1 MILYK
6 SFKLFT
12 VERII
17 TKSFARLMGRGTHR
31 GFITYEELSKSL
43 GKRNLSDENLAQAF
57 IHILDE
63 NISLVEKKSDFK
75 TLRKKDNSTK
85 EEGKTIEKSDDPIRM
100 YLREMGGVEL
110 LSREGEIAI
119 AKRIEAGKDVML
131 IALSQSPITAQQF
144 FEWDEKLQKD
154 EILVREIIDID
165 TNYMEDENT
174 GQSAKQKNSGQ
185 EDTSESEEDDFNP
198 TLAAMETEI
207 KPKVLKT
214 VNTLTKEYNKLIK
227 YQKEKLECVL
237 NSQIFSNSKEK
248 TYDKIVNDILE
259 NIKSLQ
265 LSPSVLENLVQK
277 HYVENKKIISLE
289 GNLLRLAMDQKIP
302 RNEFIKFYV
311 GNEINPNLKKF
322 LDTNAEW
329 KKFFEKNKNEF
340 KNIRDR
346 LIEISHK
353 LGISVTDFKKLVS
366 RIQKGEK
373 ESRVAKKEMVEANL
387 RLVISIAKKY
397 TNRGLQFLDLI
408 QEGNIG
414 LMKAVDKFEYRR
426 GYKFSTYA
434 TWWIRQAITRSIADQ
449 ARTIRIPVHMIE
461 TINKIVRTQRL
472 ILSEFGREAT
482 PEELANKLRMP
493 LDKVRKVLKI
503 SKEPVSLEKPVGDE
517 EDSSLGDFI
526 EDTKALAPL
535 EQAIKSN
542 LGEATTKILSTLTPR
557 EERVLRMRFGV
568 GMNTDHTLEE
578 VGLQFSVTRER
589 IRQIEAKA
597 LRKLKHPSRSKQLK
611 SFLES

>member
-1 MILYK
+1 
-6 SFKLFT
+6 

-31 GFITYEELSKSL
+31 GFITFDELNKSL
-43 GKRNLSDENLAQAF
+43 GKRNLSDENLEQAF
-57 IHILDE
+57 MHILDE
-63 NISLVEKKSDFK
+63 CVALVEKKTDYKS
-75 TLRKKDNSTK
+75 LKKQESSSKDT
-85 EEGKTIEKSDDPIRM
+85 GKTIEKSDDPIRM

-131 IALSQSPITAQQF
+131 IALTQSPITAQQF
-144 FEWDEKLQKD
+144 FEWDEQLQKD

-174 GQSAKQKNSGQ
+174 GPSAKQRNSG
-185 EDTSESEEDDFNP
+185 EVEKNEENTGNTDNTDDEFNP
-198 TLAAMETEI
+198 TLAAMESEI

-214 VNTLTKEYNKLIK
+214 VNSLTKEYKKLIK
-227 YQKEKLECVL
+227 YQKEKLDCVL
-237 NSQIFSNSKEK
+237 NSVTFSNSKEK
-248 TYDKIVNDILE
+248 SYEKIVSDILE
-259 NIKSLQ
+259 NIKTLQ
-265 LSPSVLENLVQK
+265 LSPSVLEELVQK
-277 HYVENKKIISLE
+277 HYIENKKIVSLE

-302 RNEFIKFYV
+302 RNEFIKFYI

-322 LDTNAEW
+322 LDTNPMW
-329 KKFFEKNKNEF
+329 KQFFIKNKDEF
-340 KNIRDR
+340 KNIRER
-346 LIEISHK
+346 LVEISHK
-353 LGISVTDFKKLVS
+353 LGNSVTDFKKLVS
-366 RIQKGEK
+366 RVQKGEK
-373 ESRVAKKEMVEANL
+373 ESRIAKKEMVEANL

-482 PEELANKLRMP
+482 PEELAKKLRMP

-542 LGEATTKILSTLTPR
+542 LSEATTKILSTLTPR

>member
-1 MILYK
+1 
-6 SFKLFT
+6 
-12 VERII
+12 
-17 TKSFARLMGRGTHR
+17 MGRGIHR
-31 GFITYEELSKSL
+31 GFITYEELNKSL
-43 GKRNLSDENLAQAF
+43 GKRNLSSKNLEQAF
-57 IHILDE
+57 IHILE
-63 NISLVEKKSDFK
+63 ESIFLVEKKSDFK
-75 TLRKKDNSTK
+75 VLRKKESSSKD
-85 EEGKTIEKSDDPIRM
+85 EGKAIEKSDDPIRM

-131 IALSQSPITAQQF
+131 NALSQTPITAQQF
-144 FEWDEKLQKD
+144 FEWNTKLQND

-165 TNYMEDENT
+165 TNYMEDEDT
-174 GQSAKQKNSGQ
+174 GQSAKQKKSETDSEASS
-185 EDTSESEEDDFNP
+185 EDSSTNEEDEFNP

-207 KPKVLKT
+207 KPKVLQT
-214 VNTLTKEYNKLIK
+214 VHNLTKEYNKLIK
-227 YQKEKLECVL
+227 YQKEKLDCLL
-237 NSQIFSNSKEK
+237 NFKTFSGSKEK
-248 TYDKIVNDILE
+248 NNKKIVDDILE
-259 NIKSLQ
+259 SIKSLQ
-265 LSPSVLENLVQK
+265 LSPSVLEELVQK
-277 HYVENKKIISLE
+277 HYIENKKIVSLE
-289 GNLLRLAMDQKIP
+289 GNLLRLALDSKIS
-302 RNEFIKFYV
+302 REEFIKFYL
-311 GNEINPNLKKF
+311 GNEINPNLKNF
-322 LDTNAEW
+322 LNTNDQW
-329 KKFFEKNKNEF
+329 KKFFNKHKNEF
-340 KNIRDR
+340 KNIRER
-346 LIEISHK
+346 LVEISNK
-353 LGISVTDFKKLVS
+353 LGLSVTEFKKLVS

-373 ESRVAKKEMVEANL
+373 ESRIAKKEMVEANL

-482 PEELANKLRMP
+482 PEELSKKLRMP
-493 LDKVRKVLKI
+493 LEKVRKVLKI

-542 LGEATTKILSTLTPR
+542 LSEATTKILSTLTPR